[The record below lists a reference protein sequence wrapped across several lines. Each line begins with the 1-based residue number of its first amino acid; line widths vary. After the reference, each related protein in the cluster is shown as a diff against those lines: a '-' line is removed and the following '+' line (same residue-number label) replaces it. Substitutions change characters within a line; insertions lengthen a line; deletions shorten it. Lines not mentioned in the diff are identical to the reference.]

1 MDVRCAGKKE
11 CVAPAMDVRA
21 SMARDVQCKH
31 VSNLHVI
38 LHNRHR
44 QLGSHRIMDSLD
56 RDGDG
61 EAVLALPLPFYIYIV
76 KSVLVVLI
84 FFFFLFHFFVIPG
97 DTTGTLYLQ
106 VTINAGPCFISS

>member
-1 MDVRCAGKKE
+1 
-11 CVAPAMDVRA
+11 
-21 SMARDVQCKH
+21 
-31 VSNLHVI
+31 
-38 LHNRHR
+38 
-44 QLGSHRIMDSLD
+44 
-56 RDGDG
+56 
-61 EAVLALPLPFYIYIV
+61 VLALPLPFYIYIV

>member
-1 MDVRCAGKKE
+1 
-11 CVAPAMDVRA
+11 MDVRA

-76 KSVLVVLI
+76 KSVLVV
-84 FFFFLFHFFVIPG
+84 FFSLFCFPRGHNWDIIPASHQNIIG
-97 DTTGTLYLQ
+97 GH
-106 VTINAGPCFISS
+106 